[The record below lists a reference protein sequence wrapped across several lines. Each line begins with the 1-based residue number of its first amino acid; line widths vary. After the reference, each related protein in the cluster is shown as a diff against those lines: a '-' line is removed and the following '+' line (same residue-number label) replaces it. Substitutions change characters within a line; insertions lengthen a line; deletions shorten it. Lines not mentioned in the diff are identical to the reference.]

1 MENEEKKGKQFV
13 TLKVQDPKT
22 IKSITMN
29 LGETYIHPGIDKET
43 FIDCLSKLVS
53 EYCVVVSEFKKCV
66 DVLVEL
72 NCRRG
77 TIDFDIDER
86 EEFDIDKDKFPNKVY
101 HIILQEDAEVK
112 KMHCHV
118 KISYIRY
125 REVED

>member
-1 MENEEKKGKQFV
+1 MENEEKKDKQLV
-13 TLKVQDPKT
+13 APKVQDPET

-53 EYCVVVSEFKKCV
+53 EYCGVVTEFKKCV

-101 HIILQEDAEVK
+101 HIILQEDAEIK
-112 KMHCHV
+112 EMHCHV
-118 KISYIRY
+118 KISYIKY
-125 REVED
+125 REAED